1 MSRIISVCNFA
12 VSGVSIEGDTVL
24 SAHEIET
31 LIEAFT
37 DPNDS
42 AAE

>member
-1 MSRIISVCNFA
+1 MSRIIPSNTFA

-31 LIEAFT
+31 LIEALT

-42 AAE
+42 AAD